1 MTPAGH
7 TTEFMTFRVREGKE
21 ARAGEWMKLLRER
34 QRECVATLDRE
45 RMRFESIF
53 ALQRDGR
60 LYLSWLSVQGEGGES
75 VKTSE
80 HEIDRLHMAFWRE
93 CIDDAWTPEK
103 HEHVVDFVPDD
114 VARAMFTPGTP

>member
-1 MTPAGH
+1 MTPTGH

-21 ARAGEWMKLLRER
+21 ARAGEWMTLLRER

-60 LYLSWLSVQGEGGES
+60 LYLSWLSVQGVGGES

-103 HEHVVDFVPDD
+103 HEHIVDFVPDV
-114 VARAMFTPGTP
+114 VARAMFPPGAP